1 MVDSGLSDR
10 QQRVLTVI
18 RGWVEEHGYPP
29 TVREIG
35 AAVGLVSTSSVSHHL
50 KSLERLGY
58 LRRDGRWPRAMDAR
72 EGVRAESGDA
82 QSGAG
87 SGAAGGVGPGADGDG
102 RAGAGRGAGGADVRL
117 GPWAGLAGDVRFGAR
132 GDDGARG
139 RRSGS
144 GADVRLGPW
153 AGVAD
158 DLRSG
163 IRSDNRAEGGQ
174 VDDVTDV
181 RTGSQIRARSGGRAG
196 AHGGS
201 GTIHRDAGVS
211 VPVLGAIAAGQ
222 PILAEEQAD
231 DELTLPSSLVGHG
244 SLFALRVKGDSMI
257 EAAICD
263 GDFVVVRRQPVAD
276 NGDIVA
282 AMIDGEATV
291 KVYRRRDDGHVDLM
305 PRNPAYDIIP
315 GDEATILGRVV
326 SVLRR
331 L

>member
-1 MVDSGLSDR
+1 MSDSQLSDR

-72 EGVRAESGDA
+72 VPVLDAAEADRGDGSADVLTGPWGGVRTGPAVGSPAGAVTGSQVGVRDDGESG
-82 QSGAG
+82 
-87 SGAAGGVGPGADGDG
+87 V
-102 RAGAGRGAGGADVRL
+102 RGAEG
-117 GPWAGLAGDVRFGAR
+117 
-132 GDDGARG
+132 
-139 RRSGS
+139 
-144 GADVRLGPW
+144 DVRLGPW
-153 AGVAD
+153 AGVRGDSAAVD
-158 DLRSG
+158 GRG
-163 IRSDNRAEGGQ
+163 GAATGVRAGAGRG
-174 VDDVTDV
+174 VRAGAGLGA
-181 RTGSQIRARSGGRAG
+181 RTGTGLGARAG
-196 AHGGS
+196 AHGIHGGS
-201 GTIHRDAGVS
+201 ATAYRDAGVS

-222 PILAEEQAD
+222 PILAEEHTD

-257 EAAICD
+257 GAAICD

-291 KVYRRRDDGHVDLM
+291 KVYRRRDDGHVELV
-305 PRNPAYDIIP
+305 PRNPSYDIIP
-315 GDEATILGRVV
+315 GDEAVILGRIV